1 MHSAPFAAV
10 DPAHFRDSE
19 SSWLESMTDYT
30 HTLQS
35 YESVMRDALL
45 RVHTKRLGA
54 REGTRLT
61 RSMRDEVEDQVDKDM
76 QVEYKA
82 YHIATW
88 EPGQLLPA
96 FANHREVLNEIS
108 SKSAEKG
115 KYSIQEC
122 TFCKEMSVICE
133 RDNPNPVT
141 DGFGGEGVKL
151 NTGELV
157 CPDCYNDACCEG
169 VSDNFHYIEQTGIAD
184 YGDGETDP

>member
-1 MHSAPFAAV
+1 MAFAPVDYDQMTDSETSWLHSMADYTMTCKSHESV
-10 DPAHFRDSE
+10 TRDS
-19 SSWLESMTDYT
+19 
-30 HTLQS
+30 
-35 YESVMRDALL
+35 LL
-45 RVHTKRLGA
+45 RVYTQRLNTGK
-54 REGTRLT
+54 GTRMT
-61 RSMRDEVEDQVDKDM
+61 RAMRGEVEDQVDKDM
-76 QVEYKA
+76 QAEYKA

-96 FANHREVLNEIS
+96 FVNHREVLSEIS

-133 RDNPNPVT
+133 RENPNPVT

-169 VSDNFHYIEQTGIAD
+169 LSDNFYYIEKIGIAD
-184 YGDGETDP
+184 YGDGTTEP